1 MKRRPPRPSAWV
13 PAPDAGALHAAAA
26 AIALCNTSHGTEMR
40 LWIVL
45 CGLRDQALSWVE
57 ILAALRQEMAATADV
72 SPTRK
77 YSPRRHRGA
86 GDGGRKSHLADG
98 PTPLRR
104 QIATQPGDRE
114 GR

>member
-1 MKRRPPRPSAWV
+1 MKRRPPRPSARV
-13 PAPDAGALHAAAA
+13 PAPDAAALHAAAA

-57 ILAALRQEMAATADV
+57 IPAALRQEMAATADV

-77 YSPRRHRGA
+77 YSRGR
-86 GDGGRKSHLADG
+86 GLGMADAK
-98 PTPLRR
+98 RV
-104 QIATQPGDRE
+104 
-114 GR
+114 